1 MDQGCLKGRL
11 FLMSTFSYFSCICG
25 RMTSMITILA
35 IFGTVGLALFG
46 VLYSLLGYNN
56 YFRMKVIEWM
66 TREASVRGMKKE
78 DVLHG
83 RRMYIM
89 RGDKRSVRV
98 NYYQYQSKEAVP
110 VVFMVHGSEFDS
122 GDADDIDGFCHELRK
137 KWKMSVVSINY
148 TKIPVHQSTY
158 PQEEILDV
166 IMHFSKNAS
175 AYGMDKNR
183 FIMFG
188 TTAGAYL
195 AMLSSVMLVRRA
207 VIPCGYIFCTP
218 WIDYVQI
225 SFARIQQHPGP
236 VALAASGS
244 DKQIHECEEYAYE
257 LDRAGMNVYMKSY
270 ADMPQDFIERPEG
283 LTPEQLEIRE
293 KALDILHEDAETFFN
308 LSGRTMAVEPVML

>member
-1 MDQGCLKGRL
+1 
-11 FLMSTFSYFSCICG
+11 
-25 RMTSMITILA
+25 MITILA
-35 IFGTVGLALFG
+35 ILGTVSLAIFG

-89 RGDKRSVRV
+89 REDKRSVRV
-98 NYYQYQSKEAVP
+98 NYYQHQSREPVP
-110 VVFMVHGSEFDS
+110 VIFMIHGSDFAS
-122 GDADDIDGFCHELRK
+122 GDADDIDGFCDELRK

-166 IMHFSKNAS
+166 IMHFSKNAA

-183 FIMFG
+183 FILFG

-195 AMLSSVMLVRRA
+195 AMLSSVMLVRRT

-244 DKQIHECEEYAYE
+244 DRQILDCEEYAYE

-270 ADMPQDFIERPEG
+270 ADMPEDFIEKPEG
-283 LTPEQLEIRE
+283 LTAEQLEIRE
-293 KALDILHEDAETFFN
+293 SALNILHEDAETFFN
-308 LSGRTMAVEPVML
+308 LGRRTMAAVPVML